1 MLRISPTA
9 ENRQL
14 PATGAFILNPL
25 QPTRLLRSKTEDARY
40 WSFDALL
47 VAQMAMPQ
55 PSWGLGGPEVP
66 SSPRTMRTL
75 RKIQSHQVLT
85 TSSALI
91 AQTQSS
97 HLSATRGTDARSS
110 TTQSG
115 SIRAPARRPRSN
127 SDAAAR
133 EASLVAPI
141 PTQRRPA
148 RKTGSGVGIKRS
160 LLENLVRDGPQNGNT
175 KEALQELKYLVLS
188 TGVDA
193 DGDGM
198 VSDRTLAC
206 EIPIMDMA
214 NFCEIA
220 VPISSLPMAYSPER

>member
-1 MLRISPTA
+1 
-9 ENRQL
+9 
-14 PATGAFILNPL
+14 
-25 QPTRLLRSKTEDARY
+25 
-40 WSFDALL
+40 
-47 VAQMAMPQ
+47 MPQ
-55 PSWGLGGPEVP
+55 PSWGLGGPEAP

-97 HLSATRGTDARSS
+97 HLSATRGTDTGSS
-110 TTQSG
+110 VTQSG
-115 SIRAPARRPRSN
+115 STIRTPARRPRSN

-133 EASLVAPI
+133 EASLVAPV

-198 VSDRTLAC
+198 VSFQTCAC
-206 EIPIMDMA
+206 GNA
-214 NFCEIA
+214 
-220 VPISSLPMAYSPER
+220 

>member
-1 MLRISPTA
+1 M
-9 ENRQL
+9 
-14 PATGAFILNPL
+14 
-25 QPTRLLRSKTEDARY
+25 
-40 WSFDALL
+40 AL
-47 VAQMAMPQ
+47 PQ
-55 PSWGLGGPEVP
+55 PSWGLLGASDAP

-97 HLSATRGTDARSS
+97 HLSATHGTDIGLSG
-110 TTQSG
+110 TQSG
-115 SIRAPARRPRSN
+115 STIRTPARRPRSN

-133 EASLVAPI
+133 EASSLVAPV

-160 LLENLVRDGPQNGNT
+160 LLENLVRDGPHNGNT
-175 KEALQELKYLVLS
+175 KQALQELKYLVLS

-198 VSDRTLAC
+198 VSAPNPCFGDYL
-206 EIPIMDMA
+206 EG
-214 NFCEIA
+214 
-220 VPISSLPMAYSPER
+220 L